1 MRTILPL
8 TERTA
13 EGPAA
18 VPAPVDQPWQPF
30 VAGQA
35 HWLGIVV
42 WTNCSRNIIEQD
54 LPSRYVPGCHEKTP
68 TPLLMENGVWKTL
81 VVVIVSI
88 LHLAGCGA
96 VDSYGAGGA
105 SQRGFLL
112 RTHNTG
118 SMAYAHYSYTVTR
131 GWLQHFL
138 LVFHSYIQELLSQ
151 TNTPYK

>member
-1 MRTILPL
+1 MCASPWAVNPKQLALPSMRTILPL

-35 HWLGIVV
+35 HWLRIVV

-68 TPLLMENGVWKTL
+68 TPLLMENGVWKAL
-81 VVVIVSI
+81 VVIIVRI
-88 LHLAGCGA
+88 LNLASCGA
-96 VDSYGAGGA
+96 VGSCGTSLA
-105 SQRGFLL
+105 SQRRFLL
-112 RTHNTG
+112 RTHNTW
-118 SMAYAHYSYTVTR
+118 SMAHAHYSYTT
-131 GWLQHFL
+131 G
-138 LVFHSYIQELLSQ
+138 
-151 TNTPYK
+151 